1 MAFHRQFRPHHHGHA
16 EGSDSPSVFRRAH
29 HQHVQSPNLSELE
42 GHVQILQKI
51 EEDVSAVRSQLQD
64 MISTSTRTESHD
76 KNETHD
82 MLRRTMTT
90 VSGTS
95 GWLGDYCRTYPHDT
109 VAQQAFAS
117 QGSERGSLNARGR
130 SSSVMFRGV
139 SLAFDEEE
147 WKTVTW
153 ERPSMSSCC
162 ALPILHPEGPI
173 RLVWLAPA
181 FVFVLTEAF
190 LVPFMLAFHVE
201 PDDEQFLGLAFRI
214 IDVYF
219 LMDIVVTFLT
229 GYRDKRG
236 NLAVNPRKIVK
247 KYLAGWFLLDAVAAI
262 PWTWIGDSTVAQVT
276 RGLKVVRLIRLAR
289 LLRLAKLRQIT
300 EAAETFMEGKYA
312 AELAMGFGKVLML
325 LFAVS
330 HWCACFWHAVG
341 SEEGGWVA
349 AAESS
354 KDYRGTDLLF
364 AKYTWSLYFTLTT
377 LTTVGYGDIT
387 PVTTEECR
395 WVLLLL
401 LTSAVIF
408 SGLLGMLS
416 DLVAS
421 VNKEHR
427 LIAAKKRQLARYM
440 AWRAVPRN
448 LLGKVRRYFLF
459 KWGAQKDYDLYEEEL
474 KRSLTPTLRSDLCYH
489 IYKDVL
495 TASPFLA
502 WMRGHTACIKH
513 LATSCRSGFHDNG
526 DFLFRTGE
534 EMKDIIILLA
544 GTTVLYRNDTD
555 AEDQEDFLEQ
565 DNLFPWMELEG
576 HQAMQKKLLLRQ
588 MMTSVIRNMKTRKGK
603 ARSIGLSSRSNDMEG
618 HFYGQ
623 CKNENLV
630 RGLSEL
636 KKFDAVQ
643 KSAAMLIQLVW
654 RERIR
659 RRGGGA
665 DVQKKSQGH
674 TCYAVDAPAY
684 FGESSLWTPYST
696 WTTRAAIHEYTIRV
710 KSQVEVVNIP
720 RLAIAVCIEKFSPWL
735 RNRFEVFQ
743 AAVLHDRD
751 FLADKESQV
760 STKPSDVPLLSV
772 VPEHLEL
779 QEDEKDEIKNSSST
793 SLRL

>member
-1 MAFHRQFRPHHHGHA
+1 M
-16 EGSDSPSVFRRAH
+16 
-29 HQHVQSPNLSELE
+29 
-42 GHVQILQKI
+42 
-51 EEDVSAVRSQLQD
+51 
-64 MISTSTRTESHD
+64 
-76 KNETHD
+76 
-82 MLRRTMTT
+82 
-90 VSGTS
+90 
-95 GWLGDYCRTYPHDT
+95 
-109 VAQQAFAS
+109 
-117 QGSERGSLNARGR
+117 
-130 SSSVMFRGV
+130 
-139 SLAFDEEE
+139 
-147 WKTVTW
+147 
-153 ERPSMSSCC
+153 
-162 ALPILHPEGPI
+162 
-173 RLVWLAPA
+173 
-181 FVFVLTEAF
+181 
-190 LVPFMLAFHVE
+190 PFMLAFHVE
-201 PDDEQFLGLAFRI
+201 PDDEPFLGLAFRI